1 MIRVESSTK
10 NFDRRLSINSAL
22 ATPRALRKNK
32 SWVPKAQKDKMPK
45 ARSPAAGK
53 KKATSNLFGDDDDKE
68 ENAPI
73 FE

>member
-10 NFDRRLSINSAL
+10 SFDRRLSINSAL
-22 ATPRALRKNK
+22 ATPRGLRKNK
-32 SWVPKAQKDKMPK
+32 GWGAKSPQDKVAKAKP
-45 ARSPAAGK
+45 SAGK

-68 ENAPI
+68 EVAPI